1 MARGRTAPPAPV
13 AADGHVKPRPFLEW
27 LDENLEEP
35 VEEYARLLQMAKRRW
50 KELTTREKGKRD
62 RLGGPERQEELRRK
76 AGVLE
81 SLLPR
86 LQRGEHLGRNE
97 RDRAIKAMRVD
108 SPQTFYNLAQKCIR
122 QRRLFP
128 QEPLVYALVKL
139 SGRPRQELF
148 TAEQELLIIGAYL
161 FDEWKVLLPNGKVDA
176 SADRVGAEYIRS
188 MLRLA
193 YPDFEVT
200 VRQIQDFL
208 KESEREQHVFF
219 ALGREGLRA
228 VLQEYMPKLP
238 NSLAEPHIRWQ
249 SDARILPIIVY
260 KQVGNKVIKFTVS
273 LVIVIEEYSLRILN
287 WCLVPRKTVSEIDPE
302 ELKNVDFTNGH
313 VRLMLAGAMLE
324 LNIRPHQWYTDQ
336 GSQFVAIRDF
346 LAWLTDGYDPD
357 HPVIPILGQP
367 AWPWSRGKVEVVQ
380 KLIDAC
386 LRKLSGFVRNE
397 KDRMEWRRAYR
408 DTDISLEDLE
418 SVIRKHVETWNAT
431 IVDGKLSR
439 TQLSEQKPEL
449 LLPAPPEDR
458 IAHFA
463 LAGNWGDVK
472 IEDTGVP
479 LPDQKYFPPMKSE
492 ADFHRFMSKVG
503 KRARYIVIPRPSG
516 VPIVL
521 ASLDGDPW
529 EAVLPAKEVRPSS
542 KRRAKNQ
549 WRAIEVEQ
557 QHLREYMKQFR
568 SLCERLYGGVTM
580 LDTSSEEAV
589 PPKGG
594 SDRGP
599 AAGVGSTPAETPPAA
614 SPEAPP
620 TPPSAPSAETPR
632 GISPGAS
639 PSSDHASPL
648 VTSPKGPDREKA
660 RELTDL
666 IDKYLQE

>member
-1 MARGRTAPPAPV
+1 V
-13 AADGHVKPRPFLEW
+13 AADGRAKQRAFLEW
-27 LDENLEEP
+27 LDESLQEP
-35 VEEYARLLQMAKRRW
+35 VEEYARLLQMAKKRW
-50 KELTTREKGKRD
+50 KELTTRKKGKRD
-62 RLGGPERQEELRRK
+62 QLSGQDRQAELIRK
-76 AGVLE
+76 AGVIE
-81 SLLPR
+81 SFLPR
-86 LQRGEHLGRNE
+86 LQRGEHLRPNE
-97 RDRAIKAMRVD
+97 RDRAIKAMGVD

-139 SGRPRQELF
+139 SGRPRRELF

-161 FDEWKVLLPNGKVDA
+161 FDEWQVLLPNGKVDA

-188 MLRLA
+188 MLRFA

-200 VRQIQDFL
+200 LRQIQDFL
-208 KESEREQHVFF
+208 KESEREQHVLF

-238 NSLAEPHIRWQ
+238 NSLAEPHVRWQ

-273 LVIVIEEYSLRILN
+273 LVIVIEEYSLRILS

-313 VRLMLAGAMLE
+313 VRLMLAGAMLD
-324 LNIRPHQWYTDQ
+324 LNIRPHQWYTDR
-336 GSQFVAIRDF
+336 GSQFIAIRDF

-357 HPVIPILGQP
+357 HPIIPILGQP

-386 LRKLSGFVRNE
+386 LRRLSGFVRDE
-397 KDRMEWRRAYR
+397 SDRMEWRRAYK

-418 SVIRKHVETWNAT
+418 AVIREHVETWNAT

-449 LLPAPPEDR
+449 LLPAPPKDR

-472 IEDTGVP
+472 IEDTGIP
-479 LPDQKYFPPMKSE
+479 LPDQSYVPPMKSE
-492 ADFHRFMSKVG
+492 EDFHRFMSKVG
-503 KRARYIVIPRPSG
+503 KRARYITIPRTSG
-516 VPIVL
+516 NPFVL

-529 EAVLPAKEVRPSS
+529 EAVIPAKQVRPSS

-557 QHLREYMKQFR
+557 RHLREYKSQFL

-580 LDTSSEEAV
+580 LSTSSEEVV
-589 PPKGG
+589 PPRGNSGAGHGAG
-594 SDRGP
+594 SSALHTDSQP
-599 AAGVGSTPAETPPAA
+599 APPPATPPAPPA
-614 SPEAPP
+614 RTQRGTAPEVAPG
-620 TPPSAPSAETPR
+620 SGQAPSSAK
-632 GISPGAS
+632 
-639 PSSDHASPL
+639 
-648 VTSPKGPDREKA
+648 PKVPDPEKSK
-660 RELTDL
+660 ELTDL
-666 IDKYLQE
+666 IDKYLRE